1 MTRRLPL
8 ASAPTV
14 KSSLFTVGLAL
25 ALCLTGCG
33 STTPPAPPTGESG
46 SAEYAPSSPATPAV
60 VPDIPVQSTVIT
72 APATAVP
79 PTRLRIG
86 AIGVDMPVAPVGVDP
101 GGMMGLPVDPAVGG
115 WYQFGPDAT
124 STTGHVVISAHVDA
138 PDYPIGPLA
147 RLRELGAGAEII
159 VDAENGASRTYVLES
174 VTYYLKTDL
183 PTGDLFNRD
192 GAPALVLITCG
203 GAFDSTTGRYRD
215 NVVAIARPN

>member
-8 ASAPTV
+8 APAPTV
-14 KSSLFTVGLAL
+14 KSSLFTVGVIL
-25 ALCLTGCG
+25 ALCLTGCA
-33 STTPPAPPTGESG
+33 STTPSAPTEG
-46 SAEYAPSSPATPAV
+46 SASAESAPSRPATPV
-60 VPDIPVQSTVIT
+60 VLPDIPVQSSGIPAVT
-72 APATAVP
+72 APVP

-101 GGMMGLPVDPAVGG
+101 NGLMGLPVDPAVGG
-115 WYQFGPDAT
+115 WYRFGPDAT

-138 PDYPIGPLA
+138 PEYPIGPLA

-159 VDAENGASRTYVLES
+159 VDAGNGASRTYVLES
-174 VTYYLKTDL
+174 VTYYPKTDL

-192 GAPALVLITCG
+192 GPPALVLITCG